1 MTDGLKDKLGYAR
14 YRSADFE
21 STLDV
26 VDSGFVTSQIL
37 KKHPVIDSKPKL
49 RSKYYAVLKYFVE
62 SLSVNK
68 TYTNARLEQY
78 LTVLVGNDVIPI
90 LTDSNRSKI
99 IRSVV
104 NDFLIPWRKK
114 YRYWLLCDL
123 ALILLDYSSI
133 NNARKQMSGYLS
145 YKKANLL
152 EELYNLLHSDEP
164 IPLTYSVAGDLIKQ
178 FRVNRKFISQP
189 MMRFMVTANMSAG
202 KSTLINALIGKPLT
216 RTSQE
221 ACTANLTYLF
231 NKPFEDGS
239 VHLLSSSL
247 KLCTSY
253 DELVQMPKTD
263 VSNVSNIA
271 SFFRALDDAQGR
283 VCLIDTP
290 GVNSSINR
298 EHGKLTKS
306 ALREESYDRLIY
318 VFNANRLGTDEEIR
332 HLKFVADNVPKDK
345 IIFVLNKLDSFNKND
360 DSIEKSIEGI
370 RNDLLEIGFENP
382 IICPLS
388 AYFALLIKM
397 KQNGDE
403 LTEDE
408 IDDFEHYKKK
418 FSKPEYDLSWCY
430 GFKTEKNDDLTT
442 LAYKC
447 GLYGFENILYGAVAE

>member
-1 MTDGLKDKLGYAR
+1 MTEGLKDKLGYAKNQ
-14 YRSADFE
+14 SVAFE
-21 STLDV
+21 NTLNIIDG
-26 VDSGFVTSQIL
+26 GFVTSQTL
-37 KKHPVIDSKPKL
+37 KKHPMIDSKPKL
-49 RSKYYAVLKYFVE
+49 RARYYAVLKCVVE
-62 SLSVNK
+62 TFSVNQA
-68 TYTNARLEQY
+68 YTEARLKQY
-78 LTVLVGNDVIPI
+78 LTVLVGNDAVPI
-90 LTDSNRSKI
+90 LTDNNRSKF

-104 NDFLIPWRKK
+104 NDFLMPWRKK
-114 YRYWLLCDL
+114 YRYWLLCDI
-123 ALILLDYSSI
+123 ALILLDYSAI
-133 NNARKQMSGYLS
+133 NNAQKEISNYLTD
-145 YKKANLL
+145 KKAHLL
-152 EELYNLLHSDEP
+152 EKLIHVLHTDEP
-164 IPLTYSVAGDLIKQ
+164 VPHVYSVAGDLIRQ
-178 FRVNRKFISQP
+178 FRVNREFISKP
-189 MMRFMVTANMSAG
+189 AMRFMVTANMSAG

-247 KLCTSY
+247 KLGANY
-253 DELVQMPKTD
+253 DELMSKTD
-263 VSNVSNIA
+263 VSNIA
-271 SFFRALDDAQGR
+271 SFFRALDEDQGR

-306 ALREESYDRLIY
+306 ALKEESYDKLIY

-332 HLKFVADNVPKDK
+332 HLKFVADNVPENK

-360 DSIEKSIEGI
+360 DSVEKSIDGI

-408 IDDFEHYKKK
+408 IDDFELYKRK
-418 FSKPEYDLSWCY
+418 FLRPEYDLSWCY
-430 GFKTEKNDDLTT
+430 GFKEIKADKNDDFTV

-447 GLYGFENILYGAVAE
+447 GLYGFENILYGAVAKS